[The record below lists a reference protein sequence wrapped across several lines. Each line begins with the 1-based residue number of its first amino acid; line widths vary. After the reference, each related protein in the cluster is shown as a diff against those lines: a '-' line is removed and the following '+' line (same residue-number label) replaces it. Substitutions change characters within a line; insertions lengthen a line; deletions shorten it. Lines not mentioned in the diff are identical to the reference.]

1 MRHEAADAHI
11 HIRAKPSD
19 RALLD
24 RAAGLAGLNRSQYV
38 MSVAVEKAKND
49 ILDQNVIRMSERAFD
64 EFVHWLDSPKSD
76 EELAGVRRLMSL
88 RAPWD

>member
-1 MRHEAADAHI
+1 MRQEAADAHI

-24 RAAGLAGLNRSQYV
+24 RAAELAGLNRSQYV
-38 MSVAVEKAKND
+38 MSAAMDKAKND
-49 ILDQNVIRMSERAFD
+49 ILDQNVIRMSNGAFD
-64 EFVHWLDSPKSD
+64 EFLHWLDGPKSE

-88 RAPWD
+88 RPPWE